1 MEFEEF
7 SIRKLFLIKN
17 WYDFVNFNLWWKML
31 IDSYVS
37 WLIFDIFC
45 DMIRN
50 VNSGWIKI
58 FW

>member
-1 MEFEEF
+1 
-7 SIRKLFLIKN
+7 
-17 WYDFVNFNLWWKML
+17 ML

-37 WLIFDIFC
+37 WLIFDIFG

-58 FW
+58 F

>member
-17 WYDFVNFNLWWKML
+17 WYDFVNFNLWKML

-37 WLIFDIFC
+37 WLIFDIFG

>member
-37 WLIFDIFC
+37 WLIFDIFG